1 MKWDGPMSFL
11 KKYACMYGD
20 IEFTPAEE
28 AEIGRFCARLMKVA
42 NDEAAMTRLFR
53 EEFGDADE
61 STFRRMNDYLEFIE
75 AHEKEAQNP
84 GIGPAM
90 AHIMAPLS
98 LALAATPLLGSLAKS
113 IAGAG
118 SQKRSLAKI
127 YQMHPELKS
136 DPNVPMYYQA
146 IADFAPEVAKNPL
159 VAGNV
164 IIQMHRVGPSWVTP
178 QLIRELIGIQTAGEL
193 REGKD
198 KQLASMQKPMLD
210 LAKFY
215 VKPGEGK

>member
-1 MKWDGPMSFL
+1 MSFL

-20 IEFTPAEE
+20 LKFTSEEE

-42 NDEAAMTRLFR
+42 NDDEALSRLFR
-53 EEFGDADE
+53 EEFGDVDE

-75 AHEKEAQNP
+75 VQEKEAQSP
-84 GIGPAM
+84 LAGTIGK
-90 AHIMAPLS
+90 IMAPLS
-98 LALAATPLLGSLAKS
+98 LALAATPLIGGLAKS
-113 IAGAG
+113 IAAG
-118 SQKRSLAKI
+118 SAKKRAIAKI

-178 QLIRELIGIQTAGEL
+178 QLIRELIGIQTAGEMG
-193 REGKD
+193 ETKS
-198 KQLASMQKPMLD
+198 KQMFAMQKPMIE
-210 LAKFY
+210 LARYYQTEEK
-215 VKPGEGK
+215 GKK